1 MTVTFLPETI
11 YLGGGILMHRLKEID
26 TTLFVES
33 LLDQGRFKELV
44 NRPNIYVILDEF
56 TALKGAYSLV
66 HP

>member
-1 MTVTFLPETI
+1 
-11 YLGGGILMHRLKEID
+11 MHRLKEID